1 MALQGPVKVAK
12 KLKIVVSEPIVL
24 LKLKNY
30 TKWFGCLCQK
40 FENALRVVEAGAKLE
55 SPPRGAQTV
64 QQLLKFGQNNPKWPK
79 RVHDLGN
86 RCILLLYNAKTIQA
100 GKMEVISIER
110 PFFID

>member
-1 MALQGPVKVAK
+1 MNVAQIDWEMALQGPVKVAK

-40 FENALRVVEAGAKLE
+40 FENALRVVEGGAKLE

-64 QQLLKFGQNNPKWPK
+64 QQLLKFGQKKPKWPK
-79 RVHDLGN
+79 IDMSPFIWKKCKTNENLVMKHFF
-86 RCILLLYNAKTIQA
+86 LLF
-100 GKMEVISIER
+100 G
-110 PFFID
+110 

>member
-1 MALQGPVKVAK
+1 MIFAQIDWEMALQGPVKVAK

-24 LKLKNY
+24 LKLKNS
-30 TKWFGCLCQK
+30 TKSFGCLCQK
-40 FENALRVVEAGAKLE
+40 FENALRVVEGGAKLE

-86 RCILLLYNAKTIQA
+86 RCI
-100 GKMEVISIER
+100 
-110 PFFID
+110 FFAL